1 MSYVPVAKASEIPP
15 GSAIL
20 VEINNLEI
28 ALFRLGDEFYA
39 TSNLCIHQGGPL
51 AEGRIDGE
59 QVICPWHHW
68 RFNIK
73 DGTSPLSPKLK
84 LRTFPVKRE
93 EDQILIDL
101 S

>member
-1 MSYVPVAKASEIPP
+1 MPFVPVARVSEIPP

-20 VEINNLEI
+20 VEINKLEI
-28 ALFRLGDEFYA
+28 ALFRLGDAFYA
-39 TSNLCIHQGGPL
+39 TSNLCLHQAGPL
-51 AEGRIDGE
+51 AEGRIEGE

-73 DGTSPLSPKLK
+73 DGTSPLSPKLRLK
-84 LRTFPVKRE
+84 TYPVKRE

-101 S
+101 P

>member
-1 MSYVPVAKASEIPP
+1 MTFTPVANANQIPP

-20 VEINNLEI
+20 IEINNLEI

-39 TSNLCIHQGGPL
+39 TSNLCLHQAGPL
-51 AEGRIDGE
+51 SEGKIEGE
-59 QVICPWHHW
+59 QVVCPWHYW

-84 LRTFPVKRE
+84 LKTYPVQRE
-93 EDQILIDL
+93 GDQIFIGLP
-101 S
+101 

>member
-1 MSYVPVAKASEIPP
+1 MSFISVAKVGEIPP
-15 GSAIL
+15 GSAKLI
-20 VEINNLEI
+20 EINNLEI

-39 TSNLCIHQGGPL
+39 TSNLCLHQAGPL

-84 LRTFPVKRE
+84 LKTYPVKRE

>member
-1 MSYVPVAKASEIPP
+1 MSFIPVAKVHEISP
-15 GSAIL
+15 GSAKLI
-20 VEINNLEI
+20 EINNLEI

-39 TSNLCIHQGGPL
+39 TSNLCLHQAGPL

-84 LRTFPVKRE
+84 LKTYPVKRE
-93 EDQILIDL
+93 GDEILIDL